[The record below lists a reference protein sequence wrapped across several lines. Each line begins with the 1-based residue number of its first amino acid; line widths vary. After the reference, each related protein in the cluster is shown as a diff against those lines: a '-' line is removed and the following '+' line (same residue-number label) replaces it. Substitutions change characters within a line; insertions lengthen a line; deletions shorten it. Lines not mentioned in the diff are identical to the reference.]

1 MGRFTVRPNEEDE
14 VISCSC
20 CAGMPGVR
28 GFVYEGDE
36 ALAVYFAEP
45 SGMINFPMLRL
56 GLVVGKWAG
65 ETTVDD
71 RLSAAFSCRPG
82 PTLEPIDP
90 YLPTFPEMSFL
101 GQKVMGAELADHEKH
116 QLFHEIAIAVI
127 DEDPRL
133 AEMRPATGARR
144 HSRFVA
150 DSPE

>member
-20 CAGMPGVR
+20 CACMPGVR
-28 GFVYEGDE
+28 GFVYEGEE

-71 RLSAAFSCRPG
+71 RVSAAFSCRPG
-82 PTLEPIDP
+82 PVLEPIDP
-90 YLPTFPEMSFL
+90 YLATFPEITFL
-101 GQKVMGAELADHEKH
+101 GQKAMAADLPGRPDYDRFRELAE
-116 QLFHEIAIAVI
+116 AVI
-127 DEDPRL
+127 AEDPRL
-133 AEMRPATGARR
+133 AEMRPAGARK

>member
-28 GFVYEGDE
+28 GFIYDGEE

-45 SGMINFPMLRL
+45 SGMISFPMLRL

-65 ETTVDD
+65 DTQTSD
-71 RLSAAFSCRPG
+71 RASVAFSCRPG
-82 PTLEPIDP
+82 PVLEPIDP
-90 YLPTFPEMSFL
+90 YLATFPEIAFL
-101 GQKVMGAELADHEKH
+101 GEKVMAADVAGRADFSLFRELAE
-116 QLFHEIAIAVI
+116 AVI

-133 AEMRPATGARR
+133 GEMRPGGARKHR
-144 HSRFVA
+144 TFVA